1 MNIITLEN
9 IHKSYSEKTLLNNIS
24 LGINDGDKI
33 GLIGINGTGK
43 STFLKVVAGKDEFFD
58 GNITKGKNVRIEY
71 LSQNPQFKSGATV
84 LEQIFRGDTREMKL
98 LMEYEDL
105 LEKINSCNSED
116 FDELNNKL
124 IKLQGEI
131 DSLNLWDLESEAKS
145 ILNKLGI
152 SNYNEKIDNLSGG
165 QKKRVALASALI
177 TPCEL
182 LILDEPTNHLDAK
195 SIEWLEEFLNARKG
209 ALLIITHDRYFLDRV
224 ANRIIELDRGNL
236 YSYPGNYTAFLE
248 KKVERLETEQV
259 QEEKREALI
268 RNELKWV
275 RRGAK
280 ARTTKQKAR
289 LQRFDDLV
297 NTKSIERQEDVHMSF
312 VGTRLGKKVVELYDV
327 CKSFD
332 KKELIKDFNYIF
344 LRDDRIGIIGEN
356 GAGKTTLVNL
366 IRGVLPL
373 DSGTIEIGDT
383 VKIGCFAQDNSNI
396 DHSLRVI
403 DYVKEGGEYI
413 PTEDGTK
420 ITASSMCE
428 RFLFDSIMQYTP
440 IEKLS
445 GGERRRLHLLRVLM
459 ESPNFL
465 ILDEPTNDLDIET
478 LKILEA
484 FLDDFIGVVIVV
496 SHDRYFL
503 DRICN
508 KIFSYEANGKIK
520 EYNGN
525 YSDFLIAKEIEKF
538 EESNQNSISDKSS
551 NGSKKQGKERIK
563 SKDDRPKFTF
573 KEQKEFET
581 IDNDIANLEQ
591 NMEDVEKQLEKNAT
605 NYGKLNELIKEKEQ
619 IQQELEHKYER
630 WEYLNEI
637 AAAIEEYNL
646 NKNK

>member
-9 IHKSYSEKTLLNNIS
+9 IYKSYSEKILLNNIS

-33 GLIGINGTGK
+33 GLIGINGAGK
-43 STFLKVVAGKDEFFD
+43 STFLKVVGGRDEFFD
-58 GNITKGKNVRIEY
+58 GSITKGKNVRIEY
-71 LSQNPQFKSGATV
+71 LSQNPDFKSGATV
-84 LEQIFRGDTREMKL
+84 LEQIFRGDTKEMKL
-98 LMEYEDL
+98 LMEYEDIL
-105 LEKINSCNSED
+105 VKINTCNGEE
-116 FDELNNKL
+116 FNKLNDKL
-124 IKLQGEI
+124 IKLQGQI
-131 DSLNLWDLESEAKS
+131 DSFNLWDLESEAKS

-152 SNYNEKIDNLSGG
+152 SNYNEIMDNLSGG

-182 LILDEPTNHLDAK
+182 LILDEPTNHLDAE
-195 SIEWLEEFLNARKG
+195 SIEWLEEFLNTRKG
-209 ALLIITHDRYFLDRV
+209 ALLMITHDRYFLDRV
-224 ANRIIELDRGNL
+224 TNRIIELDRGNL
-236 YSYPGNYTAFLE
+236 YTYPGNYTAFLE

-259 QEEKREALI
+259 KEEKRDALI

-289 LQRFDDLV
+289 LQRFDELV
-297 NTKSIERQEDVHMSF
+297 NTKSIEIKDNVDISF
-312 VGTRLGKKVVELYDV
+312 VGSRLGKKIVELYDV
-327 CKSFD
+327 NKSFD
-332 KKELIKDFNYIF
+332 KKQIIKDFNYLF
-344 LRDDRIGIIGEN
+344 LRDDRIGIVGEN

-366 IRGVLPL
+366 IRGLIPL
-373 DSGTIEIGDT
+373 DSGRIEIGDT
-383 VKIGCFAQDNSNI
+383 VKIGCFAQDNAHI
-396 DHSLRVI
+396 DHNLRVI

-428 RFLFDSIMQYTP
+428 RFLFDSTMQYTP

-445 GGERRRLHLLRVLM
+445 GGEKRRLHLLRVLM

-478 LKILEA
+478 LKILES
-484 FLDDFIGVVIVV
+484 FLDEFMGIVIVV

-508 KIFSYEANGKIK
+508 KIFSYEGDGLIK

-525 YSDFLIAKEIEKF
+525 YSDFLIAKEIEK
-538 EESNQNSISDKSS
+538 NNKSLENEKS
-551 NGSKKQGKERIK
+551 TNKVKKERVK
-563 SKDDRPKFTF
+563 NKEDKPKFTF

-581 IDNDIANLEQ
+581 IDGDISTLESKI
-591 NMEDVEKQLEKNAT
+591 EHLDKDLEKNAT
-605 NYGKLNELIKEKEQ
+605 NYGKLNELIKEKEFLE
-619 IQQELEHKYER
+619 QELEQKYER

-637 AAAIEEYNL
+637 AASIEEYNS
-646 NKNK
+646 KKKQ